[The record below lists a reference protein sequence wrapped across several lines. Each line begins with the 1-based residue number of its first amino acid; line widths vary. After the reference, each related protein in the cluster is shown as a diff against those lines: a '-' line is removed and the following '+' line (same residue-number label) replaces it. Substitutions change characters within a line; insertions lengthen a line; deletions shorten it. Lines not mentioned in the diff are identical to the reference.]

1 MIMEME
7 RVQFQNYWAALV
19 RIFKDNE
26 RKYDVRHYDSE
37 LLAQTVLDYVRYTRI
52 RQWTL
57 FMQRRGEE
65 YERMIEKLQEKGL
78 ELSSIMRF
86 VEDEKLWEAT
96 LEMAVL

>member
-1 MIMEME
+1 ME
-7 RVQFQNYWAALV
+7 RIQFQNYWAALV

-26 RKYDVRHYDSE
+26 RKQDIRHYDSE

-52 RQWTL
+52 RQWAL
-57 FMQRRGEE
+57 FIQRRGEE
-65 YERMIEKLQEKGL
+65 FEKMVETLKNKGL
-78 ELSSIMRF
+78 DTDAIIRF

>member
-1 MIMEME
+1 MIME
-7 RVQFQNYWAALV
+7 RIQFQNYWAALV

-26 RKYDVRHYDSE
+26 RKQDIRHYDSE

-52 RQWTL
+52 RQWAL
-57 FMQRRGEE
+57 FIQRRGEE
-65 YERMIEKLQEKGL
+65 FEKMVETLKNKGL
-78 ELSSIMRF
+78 DTDAIIRF